1 MAIFKKEKKTANGFR
16 LLFGYLG
23 LFIAV
28 EGFLTLLPLTILAFY
43 PAEWGCWMDF
53 VIPAAGG
60 IAIGLLMFFTLIAGC
75 KKGKF
80 GKRDDSL
87 LLFLLWISAIIL
99 GAMPFFID
107 SLVGK
112 SGQSGRLSMDFW
124 ESFFESMSGYSATG
138 LTVYDG
144 FLTDIPSA
152 QYQFAHVFLFHR
164 ALMQFIG
171 GVGLVLVVTSIVSDK
186 YNLKLFFAE
195 GHNDHLL
202 PNMGKTARWI
212 FLIYTVYIL
221 LGAGAL
227 WIIGMD
233 PFEALCHS
241 ISCLATGGFSTR
253 ANGLQYW
260 QMGQTDVIGNI
271 ITQPLSF
278 GRQIAMEAVFEILML
293 LGATSFVIHFL
304 IFTLFAKP
312 HKKGVVGERFVAL
325 FKDFEIKFTAIV
337 IILVT
342 FITSAYTFV
351 YAFETPQLMTEYLNV
366 HGSLSIGESLR
377 YNLFNVISCLTTTG
391 YSNCGPLSPNTG
403 SLAALGQVSVLSS
416 VFLMIVGG
424 AVGSTGGGIKQYRF
438 GVAIKEFYWSV
449 KSRFVTH
456 GTVSASPITHHG
468 ETIQI
473 SDADKS
479 DAYNYSFLYLG
490 VLFVGSLA
498 LLALP
503 YTTFGSSVY
512 NFASALSGTGLG
524 LFDFEVGTT
533 TVYSF
538 TGYKEALLATTGDA
552 TGYYLMLAIIDV
564 GMILGRLEILACYF
578 AFKSFF
584 YDPIRNVIVTGKYKG
599 LIYFLKE
606 QKSIA
611 IRTNKMDKAE
621 AISAVID
628 EYENLYE
635 TNVRVNGNHAT
646 LNNADVRRILVSRRD
661 YYLSLSS
668 ISNDAREKERYLGM
682 AAELNW
688 LLPRKLRKK
697 I

>member
-1 MAIFKKEKKTANGFR
+1 MASFFKREKKTANGFR

-23 LFIAV
+23 LFMMV
-28 EGFLTLLPLTILAFY
+28 EGVLTLLPLAILAFY
-43 PAEWGCWMDF
+43 PSEWGCWMDF

-60 IAIGLLMFFTLIAGC
+60 VVLGFLLFLLIAGR

-87 LLFLLWISAIIL
+87 LLFLLWMSAVIL
-99 GAMPFFID
+99 GALPFFID
-107 SLVGK
+107 GIVGAK
-112 SGQSGRLSMDFW
+112 TGDTGRLTMDFW

-144 FLTDIPSA
+144 FLDSG
-152 QYQFAHVFLFHR
+152 YQFAHVFLFHR

-202 PNMGKTARWI
+202 PNMGRTARWI
-212 FLIYTVYIL
+212 FLIYIVYIL
-221 LGAGAL
+221 VGAGAL

-253 ANGLQYW
+253 SSGLLYW
-260 QMGQTDVIGNI
+260 QVGSGA
-271 ITQPLSF
+271 LSL
-278 GRQIAMEAVFEILML
+278 GRQIAMETVFEVLMI

-304 IFTLFAKP
+304 IFTIFAKP
-312 HKKGVVGERFVAL
+312 HKKGIVGKRFVAL
-325 FKDFEIKFTAIV
+325 FRDFEIRFSTII

-342 FITSAYTFV
+342 FITAAYSLF
-351 YAFETPQLMTEYLNV
+351 YAKEMPDLMTEYL
-366 HGSLSIGESLR
+366 SIHSNTLTVGESIR

-391 YSNCGPLSPNTG
+391 YSNCGPLSPSTG
-403 SLAALGQVSVLSS
+403 SLAALGQVSVLCS

-456 GTVSASPITHHG
+456 GTVTPSPITHHG
-468 ETIQI
+468 EVVQI
-473 SDADKS
+473 SDSDKS
-479 DAYNYSFLYLG
+479 DAYNYSFLYFS
-490 VLFVGSLA
+490 VLFIGSLA

-524 LFDFEVGTT
+524 LFDFQVGTT

-538 TGYKEALLATTGDA
+538 TGYKQALLATTGDA
-552 TGYYLMLAIIDV
+552 TGYYFMLAIIDV

-584 YDPIRNVIVTGKYKG
+584 YDPIREIIVTGKYKG
-599 LIYFLKE
+599 LIYVLKE
-606 QKSIA
+606 QKFIA
-611 IRTNKMDKAE
+611 IRMNKMDKAE
-621 AISAVID
+621 AISMVIN
-628 EYENLYE
+628 EYETLYE
-635 TNVRVNGNHAT
+635 ANIRVNGTHAS
-646 LNNADVRRILVSRRD
+646 LNSNDVRRIIVNRRD
-661 YYLSLSS
+661 FY
-668 ISNDAREKERYLGM
+668 ISAARQSEDETERNRYMYM

-688 LLPRKLRKK
+688 FLPRRLRKK